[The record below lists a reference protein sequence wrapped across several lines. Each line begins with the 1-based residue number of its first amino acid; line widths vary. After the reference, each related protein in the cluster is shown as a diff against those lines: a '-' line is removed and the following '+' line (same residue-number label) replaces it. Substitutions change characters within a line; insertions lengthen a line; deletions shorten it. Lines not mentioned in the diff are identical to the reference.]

1 MSRIDTA
8 LKHYLIV
15 TAAYWGFTVTDG
27 AIRMLVVLYFHQ
39 LGYSPLDIAF
49 LFLFYELFGVVTN
62 LIGGWIGSRLGLN
75 VTLHAGMGLQVV
87 ALGML
92 AVDPG
97 WLSVGYVML
106 AQALSGIAKDLNKM
120 SAKASVRLMLPA
132 DAGGRLFRWVALLT
146 GSKNSLKGAGF
157 FIGGALLAE
166 VGFRGALLILAGGLL
181 VLLLASLALLPGDIG
196 KSAAKRKFS
205 QLFSKSADINRLS
218 AARLFLFG
226 ARDIWFVVGLP
237 VFFSDQLG
245 WSHAAIGGY
254 LALWVIGYGVVQ
266 AAAPRLLRHLRHEQG
281 PDGVVA
287 RRAAGLL
294 LLVTGGIYFA
304 LALGVDAQALL
315 VGGLAL
321 FGAVFAVNSEV
332 HSYLIL
338 AYSAHEEV
346 AVNVGFYYMAN
357 AGGRL
362 AGTLLSG
369 AIYQVWGLE
378 GCLLGSLLF
387 LVCAFLLSFRLPH
400 GKSTL
405 RQNSHYVA
413 WRYASFSKYRI
424 PPGY

>member
-1 MSRIDTA
+1 
-8 LKHYLIV
+8 
-15 TAAYWGFTVTDG
+15 
-27 AIRMLVVLYFHQ
+27 
-39 LGYSPLDIAF
+39 
-49 LFLFYELFGVVTN
+49 
-62 LIGGWIGSRLGLN
+62 
-75 VTLHAGMGLQVV
+75 
-87 ALGML
+87 ML
-92 AVDPG
+92 AG
-97 WLSVGYVML
+97 
-106 AQALSGIAKDLNKM
+106 
-120 SAKASVRLMLPA
+120 
-132 DAGGRLFRWVALLT
+132 
-146 GSKNSLKGAGF
+146 
-157 FIGGALLAE
+157 

-181 VLLLASLALLPGDIG
+181 ILLLASLALLPGDIG

-304 LALGVDAQALL
+304 LALRVDAQVLL

-321 FGAVFAVNSEV
+321 FGAVFAVNSAV

-387 LVCAFLLSFRLPH
+387 LFCAYLLSFRLPAD
-400 GKSTL
+400 G
-405 RQNSHYVA
+405 
-413 WRYASFSKYRI
+413 
-424 PPGY
+424 